1 MSTQNK
7 YRLCILALVICGLLM
22 VYSSSHIWAEYK
34 FEDELYYFK
43 RQAFFVIIG
52 LVLMHIFSK
61 IDYHL
66 YEKYHRMILFVTF
79 VLLGLVLIPG
89 IGSVRGG
96 SRSWFSFG
104 GLSLQPS
111 EFFKMAIVIK
121 IACFLSEHYLEAKK
135 LSSVLRQLVYVFLGF
150 FLIMLQPDFGTG
162 AVMVCGVMVMLMA
175 SALSFKYF
183 IWLGMIGVAGIV
195 GLIASAPYRMARIL
209 AYLDPFSD
217 PLGSG
222 FQAIQSLYA
231 IGPGGLLGVGFNQS
245 FQKHFYLPEP
255 QTDFI
260 YAIFCEEFGFVG
272 GVFLLGLFFYLIYLG
287 VKIAL
292 NSEDLLGFY
301 LALGI
306 TSMIAIQVIINL
318 GVVVGLFPVTG
329 VTLPF
334 ISYGGSSLTLLLIL
348 AGILCNISF
357 QQARDL

>member
-1 MSTQNK
+1 MSLRNQ
-7 YRLCILALVICGLLM
+7 YRLAVLVLVFCGLMM
-22 VYSSSHIWAEYK
+22 VYSSSHIWAGYK
-34 FEDELYYFK
+34 FQDEFYYFK
-43 RQAFFVIIG
+43 RQTFFVALG
-52 LVLMHIFSK
+52 LVLMVIFSK
-61 IDYHL
+61 IDYHI
-66 YEKYHRMILFVTF
+66 YAKYRLLILWVCFAM
-79 VLLGLVLIPG
+79 LGLVLIPG
-89 IGSVRGG
+89 IGSIRGG
-96 SRSWFSFG
+96 SRSWFAFG

-111 EFFKMAIVIK
+111 EFFKMAIVIQM
-121 IACFLSEHYLEAKK
+121 AYFLSNHYLQAKK
-135 LSSVLRQLVYVFLGF
+135 LRHVLKQLVIVFFGF

-175 SALSFKYF
+175 SMFSFKYF
-183 IWLGMIGVAGIV
+183 LWLGTAGIVGVV
-195 GLIASAPYRMARIL
+195 GLIASAPYRMERIL

-231 IGPGGLLGVGFNQS
+231 IGPGGLLGVGFDQS

-260 YAIFCEEFGFVG
+260 YAIFCEEFGFIG
-272 GVFLLGLFFYLIYLG
+272 GVALILVFFYLLYLG

-292 NSEDLLGFY
+292 NSEDLFGFY

-306 TSMIAIQVIINL
+306 SAMIGIQIMINL

-348 AGILCNISF
+348 AGILLNISF
-357 QQARDL
+357 QQTQQL

>member
-1 MSTQNK
+1 MSLGKK
-7 YRLCILALVICGLLM
+7 YRICVLLLVCCGLLM

-34 FEDELYYFK
+34 FEDSLYYLK
-43 RQAFFVIIG
+43 RQGFFVIIG
-52 LVLMHIFSK
+52 LVLMHLFSK
-61 IDYHL
+61 IDYHI
-66 YEKYHRMILFVTF
+66 YAKYHRIILGVAF
-79 VLLGLVLIPG
+79 VLLVLVLIPG

-111 EFFKMAIVIK
+111 EFFKMAIVVNM
-121 IACFLSEHYLEAKK
+121 ACFLSEHYLEAKK
-135 LSSVLRQLVYVFLGF
+135 LSNVLKPLAIVFAGF

-183 IWLGMIGVAGIV
+183 IWLGGIGIVGIV

-231 IGPGGLLGVGFNQS
+231 IGPGGLLGVGFDQS

-272 GVFLLGLFFYLIYLG
+272 GVLLLGLFFFLIYLG

-306 TSMIAIQVIINL
+306 TSMMAIQIIINL

-348 AGILCNISF
+348 TGILLNISF
-357 QQARDL
+357 QQSQDL

>member
-1 MSTQNK
+1 MSMKMRYAITVV
-7 YRLCILALVICGLLM
+7 LLVFIGLTM

-34 FEDELYYFK
+34 FDDALYYFK
-43 RQAFFVIIG
+43 RQVFFVVLG
-52 LVLMHIFSK
+52 FVLMIVFSRV
-61 IDYHL
+61 DYHL
-66 YEKYHRMILFVTF
+66 YEKYQYPILIVTF
-79 VLLGLVLIPG
+79 ILLGLVLIPG

-111 EFFKMAIVIK
+111 EFFKIAIIIK
-121 IACFLSEHYLEAKK
+121 MSSFLANNFIETKHLGKVLKELFYL
-135 LSSVLRQLVYVFLGF
+135 FLGF
-150 FLIMLQPDFGTG
+150 LLIMMQPDFGTG
-162 AVMVCGVMVMLMA
+162 FVMVCGIMVMLMV
-175 SALSFKYF
+175 SHFPFKYF
-183 IWLGMIGVAGIV
+183 IWLGIAGVVGIA
-195 GLIASAPYRMARIL
+195 GLIISAPYRMERIL

-231 IGPGGLLGVGFNQS
+231 IGPGGLLGVGFDQS

-272 GVFLLGLFFYLIYLG
+272 GVVLLMLFFSLIYLG
-287 VKIAL
+287 IKIAL
-292 NSEDLLGFY
+292 NSDDLFGFY

-306 TSMIAIQVIINL
+306 TSMIGVQVIINL

-334 ISYGGSSLTLLLIL
+334 ISYGGSSLTLLLMM
-348 AGILCNISF
+348 AGMVLNISK
-357 QQARDL
+357 QQTHRI

>member
-1 MSTQNK
+1 MSIRNQ
-7 YRLCILALVICGLLM
+7 YRLTVVLLVLCGLLM
-22 VYSSSHIWAEYK
+22 VYSSSHIWAQYK
-34 FEDELYYFK
+34 FNDELYYFK
-43 RQAFFVIIG
+43 RQVFFVVIG

-66 YEKYHRMILFVTF
+66 YAKYHRSLLLFCYVM
-79 VLLGLVLIPG
+79 LGLVLIPG

-96 SRSWFSFG
+96 SRSWFTFG

-111 EFFKMAIVIK
+111 EFFKMAVVVK
-121 IACFLSEHYLEAKK
+121 IACFLSENYLEAKK
-135 LSSVLRQLVYVFLGF
+135 ISAVLKQLFYVFLGF

-162 AVMVCGVMVMLMA
+162 AVMVCGVLVMIIA
-175 SALSFKYF
+175 SAFPFKYF
-183 IWLGMIGVAGIV
+183 LWLGSVGLLGIGV
-195 GLIASAPYRMARIL
+195 LISSASYRMERIL

-222 FQAIQSLYA
+222 FQAVQSLYA
-231 IGPGGLLGVGFNQS
+231 IGPGGLLGVGFDQS

-260 YAIFCEEFGFVG
+260 FAIFCEEFGYIG
-272 GVFLLGLFFYLIYLG
+272 AIFLLLLFFNLIYLG
-287 VKIAL
+287 IKIAL

-301 LALGI
+301 LSLGV
-306 TSMIAIQVIINL
+306 SAMMGIQIIINL

-357 QQARDL
+357 QQSHQL